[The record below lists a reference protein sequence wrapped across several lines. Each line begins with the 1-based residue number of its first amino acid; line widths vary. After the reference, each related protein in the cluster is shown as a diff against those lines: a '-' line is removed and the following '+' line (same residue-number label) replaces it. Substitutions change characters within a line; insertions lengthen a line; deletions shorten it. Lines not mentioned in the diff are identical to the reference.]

1 MAIADP
7 LGMQYP
13 WPHRNPGA
21 SVLADTCA
29 RLHLGF
35 LDLSGVLGRRFG
47 SLGLSIEAFRTRLH
61 VQRADDIR
69 AHGPGAERAAG
80 FAQHLLHDL
89 GVDGGAHIHLDAAI
103 PDHLGLGSGTQ
114 MALAVGRAL
123 AALYG
128 IELSTREVA
137 ARLKRGARSGIGIGA
152 FDHGGFLL
160 DSGVGED
167 AAVPPVTARLPFPD
181 AWRVLL
187 VMDARGQGLHGR
199 RELAAFRELPPFP
212 SAAAAHLCHLT
223 LMQILPGLRE
233 QRLEPV
239 AEGIAELQ
247 RCVGDHFA
255 PAQGGRFTSAAV
267 ADALALAEAVGH
279 AGVGQS
285 SWGPTGFV
293 LLPDQTSADNLVATM
308 RRRFGELSPLRF
320 LVTSACNEGSRIHVQ
335 STAESVKE
343 YR

>member
-1 MAIADP
+1 
-7 LGMQYP
+7 
-13 WPHRNPGA
+13 
-21 SVLADTCA
+21 
-29 RLHLGF
+29 
-35 LDLSGVLGRRFG
+35 
-47 SLGLSIEAFRTRLH
+47 
-61 VQRADDIR
+61 
-69 AHGPGAERAAG
+69 
-80 FAQHLLHDL
+80 
-89 GVDGGAHIHLDAAI
+89 
-103 PDHLGLGSGTQ
+103 
-114 MALAVGRAL
+114 
-123 AALYG
+123 
-128 IELSTREVA
+128 
-137 ARLKRGARSGIGIGA
+137 
-152 FDHGGFLL
+152 
-160 DSGVGED
+160 
-167 AAVPPVTARLPFPD
+167 
-181 AWRVLL
+181 
-187 VMDARGQGLHGR
+187 
-199 RELAAFRELPPFP
+199 
-212 SAAAAHLCHLT
+212 
-223 LMQILPGLRE
+223 MQILPGLRE

-293 LLPDQTSADNLVATM
+293 LLPDQTSADDLVATM